1 MNAKIYHTGPLDAVE
16 REYRTIVSRAT
27 GQVWLDRN
35 IGADSRTSASTYDTD
50 TWNDSYGLVFR
61 WDDVMFR
68 DPPNNTEKGPFHID
82 GPNPI
87 CPFGFRLPTTA
98 EWCEEAANGTG
109 GSPGCP
115 DDDIGAISNGATA
128 FYHLLLPMAGRK
140 TSLGEGSAA
149 AGVHYLGTYGQ
160 YWSSNFSD
168 DNGQNLYFRSGDAY
182 LTTDPKS
189 LGFPIRCLKD

>member
-35 IGADSRTSASTYDTD
+35 IGADSRTSASTSKTD
-50 TWNDSYGLVFR
+50 TWNGSYGLVFR
-61 WDDVMFR
+61 WYDVMIQADGSTDGDFR
-68 DPPNNTEKGPFHID
+68 MG

-87 CPFGFRLPTTA
+87 CPKGFGLPTTD

-109 GSPGCP
+109 GTVGCP
-115 DDDIGAISNGATA
+115 DDNIGAISNGATA